1 MFNLLVVYV
10 QIKNYLELYL
20 TKHILHDKEK
30 NYINLFAAFD
40 IYFKGNKD
48 LREYPFVKTDSLVYV
63 NKKMDRTVFR
73 YNELDA
79 LAKEFK
85 MESITKNSSNVI
97 EIFIKEFY
105 GNVNI
110 FDGCKTLLQEM
121 KDDLIEY
128 ETDGLIFHPI
138 NKSVGIETLGLPGGK
153 TIPPKNYMDV
163 IL

>member
-1 MFNLLVVYV
+1 M
-10 QIKNYLELYL
+10 
-20 TKHILHDKEK
+20 
-30 NYINLFAAFD
+30 
-40 IYFKGNKD
+40 
-48 LREYPFVKTDSLVYV
+48 
-63 NKKMDRTVFR
+63 
-73 YNELDA
+73 

-97 EIFIKEFY
+97 GDKFYKEFY

-138 NKSVGIETLGLPGGK
+138 NGRCWNRNIR
-153 TIPPKNYMDV
+153 IIWWKNYTTSYGCHL
-163 IL
+163 INGNHLNLIQ